1 MKSNTNES
9 IIETSEWISI
19 LLSMQSATPRIGEI
33 DTANDISKGP
43 APQRAVR
50 DSRDLKIK
58 YVMPGVGKLSNGIT
72 PPKPN

>member
-33 DTANDISKGP
+33 DTADDTNKGS

-50 DSRDLKIK
+50 DSLDLKIK
-58 YVMPGVGKLSNGIT
+58 YVMPGVDKLPNGIT

>member
-9 IIETSEWISI
+9 IIETPEWISI
-19 LLSMQSATPRIGEI
+19 ALPMQSAVPRIGEI
-33 DTANDISKGP
+33 DTADDTNKGS

-50 DSRDLKIK
+50 ASRDLKLK
-58 YVMPGVGKLSNGIT
+58 YVIPGVDKLPNGIT